1 MSFEQQMQQA
11 MRSFIVEAQELLE
24 GMERGL
30 MELEPQGGADDAND
44 EALDG
49 EHINA
54 LFRAA
59 PETVR
64 YGVGEVLYGIDEIR
78 EFRKG
83 RGGSPQRTLARVEI
97 ASYGED
103 FATANAEFHREDSPR
118 RGRQS
123 QSWVRFADGWKVVS
137 AHVSLEGT
145 HA

>member
-1 MSFEQQMQQA
+1 MTAAITINDPALLHEMT
-11 MRSFIVEAQELLE
+11 EAFHAY
-24 GMERGL
+24 ERAL
-30 MELEPQGGADDAND
+30 MADDVPAMD
-44 EALDG
+44 
-49 EHINA
+49 A
-54 LFRAA
+54 LFHDA
-59 PETVR
+59 PTTNR
-64 YGVGEVLYGIDEIR
+64 YGVGEVLYGIEEIR
-78 EFRKG
+78 AFRKG

-103 FATANAEFHREDSPR
+103 FATANAEFHREGSTR

>member
-1 MSFEQQMQQA
+1 MKPGEPRA
-11 MRSFIVEAQELLE
+11 NDPAVIAQVHAAFDAY
-24 GMERGL
+24 ERAL
-30 MELEPQGGADDAND
+30 MADDIAAMD
-44 EALDG
+44 
-49 EHINA
+49 A

>member
-1 MSFEQQMQQA
+1 MKPGEPRA
-11 MRSFIVEAQELLE
+11 NDPAVIAQVHAAFDAY
-24 GMERGL
+24 ERAL
-30 MELEPQGGADDAND
+30 MADDIAAMD
-44 EALDG
+44 
-49 EHINA
+49 A

-78 EFRKG
+78 EFRTG

>member
-1 MSFEQQMQQA
+1 MKINDPA
-11 MRSFIVEAQELLE
+11 VLAQVRAAFDAY
-24 GMERGL
+24 ERAL
-30 MELEPQGGADDAND
+30 MADDLAAMD
-44 EALDG
+44 
-49 EHINA
+49 A

-78 EFRKG
+78 QFRKG

-97 ASYGED
+97 ASYGDD
-103 FATANAEFHREDSPR
+103 FATANAEFYREGSIR

>member
-1 MSFEQQMQQA
+1 MIVNDPQVIAQV
-11 MRSFIVEAQELLE
+11 RSAFDAY
-24 GMERGL
+24 ERAL
-30 MELEPQGGADDAND
+30 MADDIPTMD
-44 EALDG
+44 
-49 EHINA
+49 A

-64 YGVGEVLYGIDEIR
+64 YGVGEVLYGIEEIR
-78 EFRKG
+78 EFRKE

>member
-1 MSFEQQMQQA
+1 MKPGEPRVNDPA
-11 MRSFIVEAQELLE
+11 VIAQVRAAFDAY
-24 GMERGL
+24 ERAL
-30 MELEPQGGADDAND
+30 MADDIAAMD
-44 EALDG
+44 
-49 EHINA
+49 A